1 MTDLSEE
8 GRGARGCRPAEVCR
22 DRGPVVGS
30 GGLAWREPMR
40 EPKPSAEVPL
50 PPTSGV
56 ALLDTCMSDNTHLH
70 AVRMS
75 ML

>member
-1 MTDLSEE
+1 VTDLSEE

-56 ALLDTCMSDNTHLH
+56 ALLDTCTSDNTHLH